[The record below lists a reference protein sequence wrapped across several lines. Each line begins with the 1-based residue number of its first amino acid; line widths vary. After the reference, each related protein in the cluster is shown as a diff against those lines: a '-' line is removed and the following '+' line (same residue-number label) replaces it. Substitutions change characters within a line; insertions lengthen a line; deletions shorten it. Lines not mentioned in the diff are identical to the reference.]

1 MAARKLH
8 TIEKRMIP
16 SSDRDIRVLILR
28 PTESARSQENT
39 PGILW
44 LHGGGHL
51 HGMYQKILLPHARLL
66 VEKHGAVVVAP
77 EYRTAFEKPFP
88 ADLEDCYAALLF
100 LKAHADELG
109 INDAQIMVGGE
120 SAGGGLT
127 VATCLLA
134 RDLGEVNVA
143 FQMPLY
149 PMLDDRETASSR
161 DNHAP
166 VWNTRTNRFA
176 WKHYLR
182 DLGGTTPPS
191 YAAPARETNY
201 ARLPPAYTYV
211 GTAEPFYCEALEY
224 VANLKRAGIEATVD
238 VYPHWFHAYD
248 MLLPFAKKSREAV
261 QRFEERYLYATEHYF
276 APQEKRLF
284 SQQPKAEPGKRTPG
298 DGDRWPSGE
307 EPSTASDAPWR
318 IWRVADHPEMAEEA
332 AAWFSAKWGIPEDA
346 YLESMRESA
355 RAGSAVPQWYIV
367 RANNEVASPIIAGC
381 GIIENDFHDRPDLAP
396 NLCALYVEEEYRHRG
411 LARHLLDHARA
422 ETATMGYNRL
432 YLVTDLVG
440 FYEKCGWEYLGDAHE
455 PEGGT
460 IRLYGAGTCFRES

>member
-134 RDLGEVNVA
+134 RDLGEVNIA
-143 FQMPLY
+143 
-149 PMLDDRETASSR
+149 
-161 DNHAP
+161 
-166 VWNTRTNRFA
+166 TR
-176 WKHYLR
+176 
-182 DLGGTTPPS
+182 
-191 YAAPARETNY
+191 
-201 ARLPPAYTYV
+201 
-211 GTAEPFYCEALEY
+211 C
-224 VANLKRAGIEATVD
+224 
-238 VYPHWFHAYD
+238 
-248 MLLPFAKKSREAV
+248 
-261 QRFEERYLYATEHYF
+261 
-276 APQEKRLF
+276 
-284 SQQPKAEPGKRTPG
+284 
-298 DGDRWPSGE
+298 
-307 EPSTASDAPWR
+307 PSTPCWTT
-318 IWRVADHPEMAEEA
+318 
-332 AAWFSAKWGIPEDA
+332 G
-346 YLESMRESA
+346 
-355 RAGSAVPQWYIV
+355 
-367 RANNEVASPIIAGC
+367 
-381 GIIENDFHDRPDLAP
+381 RPLP
-396 NLCALYVEEEYRHRG
+396 R
-411 LARHLLDHARA
+411 
-422 ETATMGYNRL
+422 
-432 YLVTDLVG
+432 
-440 FYEKCGWEYLGDAHE
+440 
-455 PEGGT
+455 GT
-460 IRLYGAGTCFRES
+460 ITRRCGTRAPTGSPGSTISAT

>member
-16 SSDRDIRVLILR
+16 ASDRDIRVLILR
-28 PTESARSQENT
+28 PTESARPQENT

-51 HGMYQKILLPHARLL
+51 HGMYQKILLSHARFL

-100 LKAHADELG
+100 LKVHADELG

-166 VWNTRTNRFA
+166 V
-176 WKHYLR
+176 
-182 DLGGTTPPS
+182 
-191 YAAPARETNY
+191 
-201 ARLPPAYTYV
+201 
-211 GTAEPFYCEALEY
+211 
-224 VANLKRAGIEATVD
+224 
-238 VYPHWFHAYD
+238 
-248 MLLPFAKKSREAV
+248 
-261 QRFEERYLYATEHYF
+261 
-276 APQEKRLF
+276 
-284 SQQPKAEPGKRTPG
+284 
-298 DGDRWPSGE
+298 
-307 EPSTASDAPWR
+307 
-318 IWRVADHPEMAEEA
+318 
-332 AAWFSAKWGIPEDA
+332 
-346 YLESMRESA
+346 
-355 RAGSAVPQWYIV
+355 
-367 RANNEVASPIIAGC
+367 
-381 GIIENDFHDRPDLAP
+381 
-396 NLCALYVEEEYRHRG
+396 
-411 LARHLLDHARA
+411 
-422 ETATMGYNRL
+422 
-432 YLVTDLVG
+432 
-440 FYEKCGWEYLGDAHE
+440 
-455 PEGGT
+455 
-460 IRLYGAGTCFRES
+460 